1 MSRSWVVVVAC
12 ALAAVPVHAQPRR
25 PGIVE
30 LRQELQML
38 QAQIGAM
45 LGQDGQR
52 DVQIGHLSQRV
63 AELADHI
70 ASAEMVARAGDDER
84 WTAVR
89 GELVAAVDQLRSEV
103 ASITYES
110 PTQVDHVGGF
120 VWTTADEDYQLR
132 IAGYLQARLGAQVR
146 GVHDEDMSVPPQ
158 TQTDGGFTLR
168 RARVI
173 LDGIGEH
180 DLGFRI
186 MADLARP
193 EVVDAYLEWATGPFA
208 VRVGRDRVPFTR
220 SSLLAEHRLGF
231 AERAVVAEALGWDR
245 DLGLHFQYVGRRLS
259 ARLTVGNGGP
269 SHDPEAAFAGAPLV
283 AYRQELA
290 LTGRLPDL
298 GAGDFGRPRHA
309 AITLGAAI
317 VFDPVV
323 APRAI
328 GDLPVLA
335 DVDGDGTDDKIV
347 VAAGGV
353 DVTLR
358 RRGLELALEGIY
370 RFENWGDL
378 LAVNPDLAAALGSSD
393 PTRVH
398 FAGAIEAS
406 YVVRGRILTGVRI
419 AYGDRPVLNMH
430 GPSALPPR
438 ARGLEVG
445 ISSALYRNGMRFVGF
460 SHRVLVDEEP
470 MPAGRP
476 ILEQAFVLEVQGV
489 L

>member
-1 MSRSWVVVVAC
+1 MSRSWVLVVAG
-12 ALAAVPVHAQPRR
+12 LAAAAPVHAQPRGA
-25 PGIVE
+25 GIVE
-30 LRQELQML
+30 LRQDLQAL

-70 ASAEMVARAGDDER
+70 ASAEMVARAGDDDR
-84 WTAVR
+84 WAAMR
-89 GELVAAVDQLRSEV
+89 GELVAAVDQLRTEV
-103 ASITYES
+103 AAITYES

-120 VWTTADEDYQLR
+120 VWTTSDEDYQLR
-132 IAGYLQARLGAQVR
+132 IAGYLQARLGVQIR
-146 GVHDEDMSVPPQ
+146 GVADPETEMAEPA
-158 TQTDGGFTLR
+158 QTDGGFTLR

-173 LDGIGEH
+173 LDGVGEH

-193 EVVDAYLEWATGPFA
+193 EVVDAYLEWATGPVS

-231 AERAVVAEALGWDR
+231 AERAVVAEALAWDR
-245 DLGLHFQYVGRRLS
+245 DLGLHVGYVGRRVS
-259 ARLTVGNGGP
+259 ARLAIGNGGP

-290 LTGRLPDL
+290 LTGALPDL
-298 GAGDFGRPRHA
+298 GAGDFARPRRA
-309 AITLGAAI
+309 ALALGAAI
-317 VFDPVV
+317 VVDPVV

-328 GDLPVLA
+328 GDVPVLA
-335 DVDGDGTDDKIV
+335 DVDGDGTDDKVV
-347 VAAGGV
+347 VAAAGV
-353 DVTLR
+353 DLTLR
-358 RRGLELALEGIY
+358 RRGFELALEGIY
-370 RFENWGDL
+370 RYENWGDL
-378 LAVNPDLAAALGSSD
+378 LAVNPDLVAALGSSD

-398 FAGAIEAS
+398 VAGAVEAS
-406 YVVRGRILTGVRI
+406 YVVRGRILTGLRV

-430 GPSALPPR
+430 GASAIPPR
-438 ARGLEVG
+438 TRALEVG
-445 ISSALYRNGMRFVGF
+445 ISSAIYREGMRFVGF

-470 MPAGRP
+470 MPAGRRT
-476 ILEQAFVLEVQGV
+476 LEQAFVLEVQGV